1 MAKRKPSLPE
11 KIRRTLA
18 ERILAGKYKP
28 GVRLVELQ
36 IAGEFKTSQGSV
48 REALRQLEASRLVE
62 SKPYR
67 GTRVRGM
74 SPREMHDAYK
84 VRAVLEQ
91 AAAPGAAKAFK
102 GNVSQLK
109 EEVDAVLRACATRDL
124 AAQAS
129 HVYAIHRMIVEAS
142 GNEVLLRVWESL
154 SLESRV
160 RVRLDWAAVDPQQVA
175 ASYEKI
181 LAALNRG
188 DAQATG
194 KLLHDHAEA
203 FAPSETG

>member
-1 MAKRKPSLPE
+1 MPKRKPSLPE

-28 GVRLVELQ
+28 GERLLELQ

-62 SKPYR
+62 SKPYQ

-74 SPREMHDAYK
+74 SPREMHDAYM

-102 GNVSQLK
+102 GNVERLQV
-109 EEVDAVLRACATRDL
+109 EVNAVLAACITGDL
-124 AAQAS
+124 SAQAK
-129 HVYAIHRMIVEAS
+129 HVYTIHRMIVEAS

-154 SLESRV
+154 SLETRV
-160 RVRLDWAAVDPQQVA
+160 RIRLDWAKVDPEQVA

-181 LAALNRG
+181 LTALERG
-188 DAQATG
+188 DDHTTG
-194 KLLHDHAEA
+194 LLLRQHAEA
-203 FAPSETG
+203 FAPSTVE